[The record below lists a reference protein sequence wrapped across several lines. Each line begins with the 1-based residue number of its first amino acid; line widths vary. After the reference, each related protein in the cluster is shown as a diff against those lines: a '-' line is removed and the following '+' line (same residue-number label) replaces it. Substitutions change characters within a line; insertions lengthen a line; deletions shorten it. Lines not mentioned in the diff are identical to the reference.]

1 MRDTSPA
8 KFEPALRNCLI
19 DSDPEAMRIERA
31 RRRRS
36 MMLSSLIQAALLT
49 AAIVVPL
56 FASQVIPALR
66 NEPRLPAPK
75 GIRIVDARPQG
86 DPGPAP
92 PTNRP
97 PKWDGLI
104 QPPRIPDRIP
114 APDADSDPGEP
125 SNALPPGQTGCPQ
138 CDPNGVLPP
147 EIFDRTTPVTP
158 APKATAPD
166 SRPRGPVRVS
176 PPVQEAKLI
185 HRIKPAYPPLA
196 LQIRREGR
204 VELHAIIGTDGTM
217 RELKVISGDALFI
230 QSALDAVQQWR
241 YQPTLLG
248 SEPVEVQ
255 TRITVIFV
263 LNR

>member
-8 KFEPALRNCLI
+8 KFEPTLRNCLI
-19 DSDPEAMRIERA
+19 DSDPEAARIERT

-56 FASQVIPALR
+56 FASQAIPGSR

-75 GIRIVDARPQG
+75 GIRIVDARP
-86 DPGPAP
+86 PGAESAP
-92 PTNRP
+92 PRGPRRP
-97 PKWDGLI
+97 PDGFV
-104 QPPRIPDRIP
+104 QPIDIPKDIPPTGRDRG
-114 APDADSDPGEP
+114 AGEHHE
-125 SNALPPGQTGCPQ
+125 ALPPGQTGCAICTP
-138 CDPNGVLPP
+138 DGVQLPP
-147 EIFDRTTPVTP
+147 DMFGRTTPVMP
-158 APKATAPD
+158 APKAPETD

-185 HRIKPAYPPLA
+185 HRVKPAYPPLA
-196 LQIRREGR
+196 LQIRKEGR
-204 VELHAIIGTDGTM
+204 VELHAIIATDGTM
-217 RELKVISGDALFI
+217 RELKVITGDTLFI